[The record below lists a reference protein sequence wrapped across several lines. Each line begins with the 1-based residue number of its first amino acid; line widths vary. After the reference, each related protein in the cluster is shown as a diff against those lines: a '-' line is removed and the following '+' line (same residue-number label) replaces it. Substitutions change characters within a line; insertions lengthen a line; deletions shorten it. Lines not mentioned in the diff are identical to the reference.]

1 MESKRNQSQPD
12 PKAEFSPSPAKRNQI
27 DLMIEMLMA
36 CREPVK
42 KTHLIYMAKIN
53 HYQLLSYIDMLKRF
67 GMIEEVSAPFNGF
80 VITEKGR
87 TFLKIISSP

>member
-1 MESKRNQSQPD
+1 
-12 PKAEFSPSPAKRNQI
+12 
-27 DLMIEMLMA
+27 
-36 CREPVK
+36 
-42 KTHLIYMAKIN
+42 MAKIN

-87 TFLKIISSP
+87 TFLKIINSS